1 MGVKLLVV
9 LTNNHDEKIILH
21 IVALKLHFGQR
32 IILLLPLE
40 LNHGLNEPLSYK
52 NDRRKKTFRI
62 TTPRCQ
68 FKRYGLWSHCP
79 VQCPHVQFNW
89 DNLNAGINFLMSEG
103 SGSQPFIFRPHNQTT
118 PFQNYESLNKRKCFC
133 ASSEEQKTKKDHHV
147 CRCLNFCP
155 NSSEEKKK
163 VITSADVQISAQN
176 QAKSKKKASSRPRAV
191 FFGVINSS
199 GVASFPLSTLTTF
212 ESATKGVATNTK
224 YLSLPLP
231 KCLMTP
237 RLRTTVIRERKKKL
251 MMKQKARRRWVH

>member
-9 LTNNHDEKIILH
+9 LTNNHDEKIILP

-68 FKRYGLWSHCP
+68 LKRYGLWSHCP

-163 VITSADVQISAQN
+163 SHHVRRCPNFRPKSSEEQKKSVITSSGRVFRGYKFLWSCVISAEYVN
-176 QAKSKKKASSRPRAV
+176 NV
-191 FFGVINSS
+191 
-199 GVASFPLSTLTTF
+199 
-212 ESATKGVATNTK
+212 
-224 YLSLPLP
+224 
-231 KCLMTP
+231 
-237 RLRTTVIRERKKKL
+237 
-251 MMKQKARRRWVH
+251 